1 MSVGDRLVVMN
12 EGSIQQ
18 VGTPRD
24 IYRKPTNAFVADFIG
39 TANFFKG
46 TAQPGQSVLRTA
58 SGLELE
64 CDNPWDG
71 QQNVLVRPE
80 AIQLSPKGAAHATG
94 AVQNGRTE
102 DLPHLGPTVE
112 HRE

>member
-18 VGTPRD
+18 VGTPRA
-24 IYRKPTNAFVADFIG
+24 IYRKPTNAFVAAFIG

-46 TAQPGQSVLRTA
+46 TAQPGQSVLRPA

-64 CDNPWDG
+64 CDKPRDG
-71 QQNVLVRPE
+71 PQNVPLRHV
-80 AIQLSPKGAAHATG
+80 AIPLSPHSAVPPTG
-94 AVQNGRTE
+94 ALKPGRI
-102 DLPHLGPTVE
+102 LNILYLW
-112 HRE
+112 

>member
-24 IYRKPTNAFVADFIG
+24 IYRKPTNAVVAAFVG

-46 TAQPGQSVLRTA
+46 TAQPGHSVLRTA

-64 CDNPWDG
+64 GDHPRDG
-71 QQNVLVRPE
+71 PQNVLVRPV
-80 AIQLSPKGAAHATG
+80 AIQLRPKCAPPATD
-94 AVQNGRTE
+94 AVNTARN
-102 DLPHLGPTVE
+102 DDPP
-112 HRE
+112 